1 MEDETS
7 VPSLSST
14 ESDSGASGP
23 RAVAYLL
30 DKLKSPTPSVL
41 ARKRAV
47 SANPPPKGKR
57 TCRGSTASASEPKF
71 VNPS

>member
-1 MEDETS
+1 MEDDTS
-7 VPSLSST
+7 VPSSSST
-14 ESDSGASGP
+14 ESDSGA
-23 RAVAYLL
+23 VASLL

-57 TCRGSTASASEPKF
+57 PVVVLPLVRLSRRALAQ
-71 VNPS
+71 VNE